1 MHLEPVQGKFN
12 PLKLG
17 PHIFLNIDVGCHFSS
32 FFTRFSLQALILSIV
47 SKTISE
53 NWKKN
58 KGWPTKSTIFL
69 PDYVIRRI
77 PPLWEKYQQTWNM
90 YNWGLFRFIYF
101 FKKNAPPQ
109 EMNPQFGN
117 TLICGSLFNG
127 NYVDRSTQST
137 TIMNLIHALLLAKIL
152 QLCAPKKPS

>member
-1 MHLEPVQGKFN
+1 MKQLDIKYTLGKYFKNVQKMKVVKGR
-12 PLKLG
+12 PTKL
-17 PHIFLNIDVGCHFSS
+17 
-32 FFTRFSLQALILSIV
+32 
-47 SKTISE
+47 TIS
-53 NWKKN
+53 
-58 KGWPTKSTIFL
+58 L

-127 NYVDRSTQST
+127 TYVDRSTQFFNPMNYYDALCKCRNVNKIYTQCLST
-137 TIMNLIHALLLAKIL
+137 YVDMCGIYTQYICCLLTVRLHEFI
-152 QLCAPKKPS
+152 